1 LSQNV
6 CSIGIYFYTEI
17 FFSSLKNLTS
27 IAMGREILGVSKK
40 DRQQKINDQKDR
52 KEELSKV
59 HIY

>member
-1 LSQNV
+1 M